1 MMVVVPEL
9 KRSTTVTS
17 FVVFNIVID
26 IIASSCYRVY
36 GLFLK
41 FEFYVKTRELVQ
53 NIWPR
58 DSVNG

>member
-26 IIASSCYRVY
+26 IIASSCNRVY
-36 GLFLK
+36 GLSLK
-41 FEFYVKTRELVQ
+41 FEFYVKTREIVQ